1 MSQNL
6 EWSSSCYFPIESYF
20 LDLQTC
26 FNCGWQLRIK
36 QDQSMITENFPLKSL
51 AKRLPSE
58 NLSWVSMR
66 YKISIWLLVEEKR
79 LRNFVE
85 WWVLSGHMTQII
97 LTSSLQTI
105 WWKYWPSTCAS
116 GEILFVFLEI
126 FNKQDTIMNY
136 YSTTKVSRK
145 YTLHIICIAN
155 LLLILRSTSYGNLK
169 KIGYSLCPDF
179 FRITGSI
186 KSSKLSLDNMSCF
199 HYFCQLWRAFLA
211 PSPRCR
217 QVTNQLKIV

>member
-1 MSQNL
+1 M
-6 EWSSSCYFPIESYF
+6 
-20 LDLQTC
+20 TC
-26 FNCGWQLRIK
+26 RIK
-36 QDQSMITENFPLKSL
+36 NRKFSLKAL
-51 AKRLPSE
+51 AKWLRTEKFYFDSLTL
-58 NLSWVSMR
+58 NVCGRQNFL
-66 YKISIWLLVEEKR
+66 IFNSIQYYVTILVEEKR
-79 LRNFVE
+79 LRSFVE

-126 FNKQDTIMNY
+126 FKQDTIMNY

-169 KIGYSLCPDF
+169 K
-179 FRITGSI
+179 
-186 KSSKLSLDNMSCF
+186 LDVL
-199 HYFCQLWRAFLA
+199 YALIFLGL
-211 PSPRCR
+211 
-217 QVTNQLKIV
+217 QEV